1 MMRTPLRDILLALLG
16 AACIAIAFYGYLQ
29 PSFILDLANRLILCL

>member
-1 MMRTPLRDILLALLG
+1 MMRAPLRNTLLTLLG
-16 AACIAIAFYGYLQ
+16 AACLALAFYGYLQ

>member
-1 MMRTPLRDILLALLG
+1 MRTRWRQGLLMLAGALVLAL
-16 AACIAIAFYGYLQ
+16 AFYGYLQ

>member
-1 MMRTPLRDILLALLG
+1 MRIPLRHIMLALLG
-16 AACIAIAFYGYLQ
+16 AACLAVAFYGYLQ

>member
-1 MMRTPLRDILLALLG
+1 MMRARLRNTVLSLLA
-16 AACIAIAFYGYLQ
+16 AACLALAFYGYLQ

>member
-1 MMRTPLRDILLALLG
+1 MTRTGLRNGLLMLT
-16 AACIAIAFYGYLQ
+16 AAAVLAMAFYGYLQ

>member
-1 MMRTPLRDILLALLG
+1 MMRTYLRKGLLMLTGAGVLAL
-16 AACIAIAFYGYLQ
+16 AFYGYLQ